1 MLKTALFNEFNENF
15 LKNKTVLLN
24 KSKNWYIMELIK
36 SHEMKGENDNEC
48 RIIEI
53 LYWVKGDEFNSI
65 CNITW
70 GQSKFYLR

>member
-1 MLKTALFNEFNENF
+1 M
-15 LKNKTVLLN
+15 N